1 MFAFLCI
8 LHLHLIIHLPWDEI
22 TLRDFRQL
30 HLLHLY
36 IKNYIHAQHQLENVL
51 QNVEPNKLYVIP

>member
-22 TLRDFRQL
+22 TLHGFRQL
-30 HLLHLY
+30 HLLDLY
-36 IKNYIHAQHQLENVL
+36 IKNYIHTQHQLENVL
-51 QNVEPNKLYVIP
+51 QNVELK